1 MIYLNYYYLYG
12 GGDMNIDAAIKKMVI
27 GKPFGLTMV
36 KGAQRSG
43 KTMTAAYRALY
54 LKSSYC
60 LYEDEKVLVVA
71 SKKEDLT
78 LLKDLYESA
87 KINLNMTIEHYSL
100 Y

>member
-1 MIYLNYYYLYG
+1 
-12 GGDMNIDAAIKKMVI
+12 MNIDAAIKKIVI

-43 KTMTAAYRALY
+43 KTITAAYRALY

-78 LLKDLYESA
+78 LLKDLWKVQKSLEYDYRT
-87 KINLNMTIEHYSL
+87 LFLIE
-100 Y
+100 